1 LSFMGRFFSKSQ
13 KVDLYLAA
21 GGKCMICGVTLPT
34 SWHADHVKPWAK
46 GGETDVLNGAALCPK
61 CNQRKGDFMA
71 GNDFQLPRGLKLR
84 DWQQEFLE
92 GFFDKV
98 IGVSSDPSTPNYL
111 LVATPGAG
119 KTVAQLSAAYTLF
132 QQGIIDWIILCVP
145 TDHLRNQMGQDA
157 HERFGLDLYHGT
169 GFVPEGDYHGEVV
182 TYAQVAANHGVW
194 RNRCANKRVFLSSD
208 EVHHL
213 GDELAWGA
221 AYKEAFS
228 EAKIR
233 LSTSGTPFRTD
244 NQQIPWISYEPA
256 GDGCLKSKADYHY
269 GYGEALKEGVCRHV
283 VFPTFDAACR
293 WLYGF
298 DMFAATFQD
307 KLNQS
312 DSSRR
317 RNVAIDADSDWMSK
331 VFHDAQLRLDI
342 IRESGHPDAGGLIV
356 CKDKVQAAM
365 VAEKVKAWT
374 GEQPILVNSDMPD
387 ASQKIKK
394 FASEHGGNASRWLVA
409 VKMVSEGVDIKRLR
423 VAIYATNII
432 TEMYFRQFV
441 GRVIRMIGLEE
452 ETAYVYAYPDPELI
466 EFMEQIKA
474 ERDHVVKEM
483 GEDDKQ
489 KRDGQG
495 GNGSGTDQLKFFQP
509 VEANGFESDHIYGGT
524 RYSALEIAAVK
535 EMALELGLP
544 EAKVLFIRRRLAES
558 GNIAPPTQG
567 MAIVPKTPGPT
578 KKERVQEKRKVAGR
592 LTNKLAYGILEVE
605 AIEVHSAWKRYT
617 GKTHENSSED
627 VMDRKIHWLKCCIA
641 AASIIPPAD
650 VNWTQ
655 WEELKNA

>member
-1 LSFMGRFFSKSQ
+1 MGRFFSKSQ

-21 GGKCMICGVTLPT
+21 GGKCMICRATLPK
-34 SWHADHVKPWAK
+34 SWHADHVRPWVK
-46 GGETDVLNGAALCPK
+46 GGVTDVLNGAALCPQ
-61 CNQRKGDFMA
+61 CNQRKGDSMLE
-71 GNDFQLPRGLKLR
+71 NDFQLPQGLRLR
-84 DWQQEFLE
+84 NWQQEFLE

-98 IGVSSDPSTPNYL
+98 LGVGSDPSTPNYL

-132 QQGIIDWIILCVP
+132 QQGIVDWIVLCVP

-157 HERFGLDLYHGT
+157 HERFGFDLYHGT
-169 GFVPEGDYHGEVV
+169 GFAVESDYQGEVV
-182 TYAQVAANHGVW
+182 TYAQVAANTGFW
-194 RNRCANKRVFLSSD
+194 RQRCSHRRVFLSSD

-213 GDELAWGA
+213 GDDLAWGT
-221 AYKEAFS
+221 AYKQAFS
-228 EAKIR
+228 GAKIR

-244 NQQIPWISYEPA
+244 NQQIPWITYEPA
-256 GDGCLKSKADYHY
+256 GDGCLKSKADYQY

-298 DMFAATFQD
+298 DSFAATFQD

-342 IRESGHPDAGGLIV
+342 IRDSGHVDAGGLIV
-356 CKDKVQAAM
+356 CRDKVQAGL
-365 VAEKVKAWT
+365 VAEKVKEWT
-374 GEQPILVNSDMPD
+374 GCQPILVNSDMPD

-394 FASEHGGNASRWLVA
+394 FAAEHGGNASQWLVA

-452 ETAYVYAYPDPELI
+452 ETAYVYAYPDAELI

-474 ERDHVVKEM
+474 ERDHVVNTL
-483 GEDDKQ
+483 GDDDDDIGK
-489 KRDGQG
+489 GPG
-495 GNGSGTDQLKFFQP
+495 GGGGDERQLKFFQP
-509 VEANGFESDHIYGGT
+509 VEANGFESDHIYGGI
-524 RYSALEIAAVK
+524 RYSALEITAVK
-535 EMALELGLP
+535 EMALELGIP

-567 MAIVPKTPGPT
+567 LSIVPELSGPT
-578 KKERVQEKRKVAGR
+578 KKERVAQKRKLAQH
-592 LTNKLAYGILEVE
+592 LTNKLAYRMEVE
-605 AIEVHSAWKRYT
+605 PFEVHRPWVRFT
-617 GKTHENSSED
+617 GKKQEESSED
-627 VMDRKIHWLKCCIA
+627 IMDRKIYWLKCCIA
-641 AASIIPPAD
+641 AASIIQPSD
-650 VNWTQ
+650 VNWIQ
-655 WEELKNA
+655 WEGLKNA